1 MIPFYAPG
9 QELIFVHDITTSYD
23 SSLST
28 THPHGF
34 LLGLISTCPYLLISR
49 MDGRDCAAVLSSAD
63 PDSAMHLV
71 PYADKKNEANKDK
84 EKHHKKEGDDRMV
97 AQPVY

>member
-1 MIPFYAPG
+1 
-9 QELIFVHDITTSYD
+9 
-23 SSLST
+23 
-28 THPHGF
+28 
-34 LLGLISTCPYLLISR
+34 